1 MGTLAAVHVIL
12 LLIFVSASI
21 SMVMSRAT
29 MLLLLFFCLAKN
41 VLCLRCY
48 SDHSGPN
55 SAGGIEVCDEGGVC
69 SSSRIVFRE
78 EGVLRTAMSRHCV
91 ARTPDRSFSS
101 EWPWCHEEWA
111 GGDEGGMEVYTCYCN
126 TELCNQNSF
135 LLPKFNEWIS
145 VTRARLKAGPSHPLD
160 ILTTIA
166 TIGVGGFFLLVVVT
180 NIPWGKIFGKN
191 KQEEEGEDGEED
203 QDEDESDGE
212 EDGAHKKTE

>member
-1 MGTLAAVHVIL
+1 MGT
-12 LLIFVSASI
+12 STRASI

-55 SAGGIEVCDEGGVC
+55 SAGGIEVCD
-69 SSSRIVFRE
+69 
-78 EGVLRTAMSRHCV
+78 
-91 ARTPDRSFSS
+91 
-101 EWPWCHEEWA
+101 EEWA

>member
-1 MGTLAAVHVIL
+1 MG
-12 LLIFVSASI
+12 I

-29 MLLLLFFCLAKN
+29 ILLLLFFCLAEN

-145 VTRARLKAGPSHPLD
+145 VTKARLKAGPTHPLD

-166 TIGVGGFFLLVVVT
+166 TVGVVGFFLLVIISNV
-180 NIPWGKIFGKN
+180 PWRKIFGMKEV
-191 KQEEEGEDGEED
+191 EEAE
-203 QDEDESDGE
+203 DEDENDDENE
-212 EDGAHKKTE
+212 EDNTEETGHSKSE